1 MPRCSQSS
9 RCAKLFVNICFFPV
23 ASATQVAASLLVIC
37 RGRASSQLSS
47 EQAARSV
54 AWPGCCLLTTL
65 DRLRCFFVGGAV
77 ITAEGPPRACSV
89 AAPFSA
95 SSAASPSSSRSVA
108 PPSSSRSAACSVA
121 SLSASASLS
130 VSCGTR
136 NASMD
141 VAFVRCV
148 LLRASRSPSAAVL
161 WLSNRLH
168 SCIIA
173 MPLPEKVLVVFSVL
187 TQLSPVARNTP
198 SSQAENHIV
207 RFAQKMNRRILCR
220 ASWTRVLFV
229 ASGALSALAMRRI
242 PAMKGCMTGPS
253 ASCALERYFVM

>member
-1 MPRCSQSS
+1 MLREGGKRPWTISVVPRLPSPAPNSLYIRISHRQPRYPGTQAQVPRLPSPAPNGLYIK
-9 RCAKLFVNICFFPV
+9 RLFCFG
-23 ASATQVAASLLVIC
+23 ATIRMFKTSIQK
-37 RGRASSQLSS
+37 
-47 EQAARSV
+47 
-54 AWPGCCLLTTL
+54 
-65 DRLRCFFVGGAV
+65 
-77 ITAEGPPRACSV
+77 
-89 AAPFSA
+89 
-95 SSAASPSSSRSVA
+95 
-108 PPSSSRSAACSVA
+108 
-121 SLSASASLS
+121 ASAS
-130 VSCGTR
+130 VHPT
-136 NASMD
+136 
-141 VAFVRCV
+141 FVRCV

-173 MPLPEKVLVVFSVL
+173 MPLPEKALVFSSVL

-220 ASWTRVLFV
+220 ARWTRVLFV

>member
-1 MPRCSQSS
+1 M
-9 RCAKLFVNICFFPV
+9 
-23 ASATQVAASLLVIC
+23 
-37 RGRASSQLSS
+37 
-47 EQAARSV
+47 
-54 AWPGCCLLTTL
+54 
-65 DRLRCFFVGGAV
+65 
-77 ITAEGPPRACSV
+77 ITAEGSPRACSV

-95 SSAASPSSSRSVA
+95 SSAASPSSSRS
-108 PPSSSRSAACSVA
+108 AACSVA
-121 SLSASASLS
+121 SLSVGSVASLAASASLS
-130 VSCGTR
+130 VGRGTR

-173 MPLPEKVLVVFSVL
+173 MPLPEKTFVVGSVL

-220 ASWTRVLFV
+220 ARWTRVLFV
-229 ASGALSALAMRRI
+229 ASGSLSALAMRRI